1 MSKASVFIAF
11 VTGAAAGVVC
21 THTYFK
27 KKYADISQDEIN
39 SVKESL
45 SNMYEKRA
53 TIASEKPDIQ
63 EIVAIHRRKEKEAAK
78 KEMADILANS
88 GYVSTD
94 EPEKIYVI
102 SPQEF
107 GEIPEYEKISLMY
120 YADGVVTDDE
130 RDIIDDWAD
139 LIGPDFMAH
148 FGEYEDDSVFVRN
161 TVLKADYEI
170 LKDLSPFHEPED

>member
-1 MSKASVFIAF
+1 MSKVSVFIAF
-11 VTGAAAGVVC
+11 VAGAAVGVGC

-53 TIASEKPDIQ
+53 TITSEKPDIQ
-63 EIVAIHRRKEKEAAK
+63 EIVANHRKEKEAAK

-88 GYVSTD
+88 GYVATD

-107 GEIPEYEKISLMY
+107 GEISEYEKISLMY

-130 RDIIDDWAD
+130 REIIDDWAD
-139 LIGPDFMAH
+139 LIGPDFMEH

-170 LKDLSPFHEPED
+170 LKDLSPFHDPDD

>member
-1 MSKASVFIAF
+1 MSKVSVFIAF
-11 VTGAAAGVVC
+11 VAGAAVGVGC

-53 TIASEKPDIQ
+53 AIASEKPDIQ
-63 EIVAIHRRKEKEAAK
+63 EIVANHRKEKEAAK

-88 GYVSTD
+88 GYVATD

-107 GEIPEYEKISLMY
+107 GEISEYEKISLMY

-130 RDIIDDWAD
+130 REIIDDWAD
-139 LIGPDFMAH
+139 LIGPNFMAH

-170 LKDLSPFHEPED
+170 LKDLSPFHDPDD

>member
-11 VTGAAAGVVC
+11 VAGAAVGVGC

-63 EIVAIHRRKEKEAAK
+63 EIVANHRKEKEAAK

-88 GYVSTD
+88 GYVATD

-107 GEIPEYEKISLMY
+107 GEIPEYEKLSLMY
-120 YADGVVTDDE
+120 HADGVVTDDE
-130 RDIIDDWAD
+130 REIIVDWAD
-139 LIGPDFMAH
+139 LIGPDFMTH

-170 LKDLSPFHEPED
+170 LKDLSPFHDPDD

>member
-11 VTGAAAGVVC
+11 IAGAAVGACC
-21 THTYFK
+21 TCTYFK

-53 TIASEKPDIQ
+53 MIASEKPDIQ
-63 EIVAIHRRKEKEAAK
+63 EIVANHRKEKEAAK
-78 KEMADILANS
+78 KEMADILTNS
-88 GYVSTD
+88 GYVATD

-107 GEIPEYEKISLMY
+107 GEISEYEKISLMY

-130 RDIIDDWAD
+130 REIVDDWAD
-139 LIGPDFMAH
+139 LIGPDFMTH

-170 LKDLSPFHEPED
+170 LKDLSPFHDPED